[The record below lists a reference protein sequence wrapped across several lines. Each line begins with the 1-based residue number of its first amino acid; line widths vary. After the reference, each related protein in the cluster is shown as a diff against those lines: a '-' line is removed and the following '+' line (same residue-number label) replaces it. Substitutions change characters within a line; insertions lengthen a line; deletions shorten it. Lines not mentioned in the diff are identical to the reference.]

1 MQAAQH
7 RIEDWRTFSAD
18 AANAAIAAVAIGDGA
33 VDVEWS
39 DTRRSPFHFDW
50 LRDNCACSACVHAV
64 TREQVFEIADAG
76 EDLSALAVHVEADG
90 ALHVEWNDGHRS
102 AWSPGWLRAH
112 AYDDASRAERQA
124 AHGRHVWA
132 GDDATA
138 IGVFAWRDVMQD
150 DGALLAWL
158 AALQRT
164 GLTLVEGVP
173 AERGRVDEIAR
184 RVGLIRE
191 SNFGVLFD
199 VESKPRPD
207 SNAYTSLNLPPHT
220 DLPTRELQPG
230 VQFLH
235 CLANDATGG
244 DSVFLDG
251 FALAD
256 ALRREHPADFE
267 QLASTPFE
275 FWNKSANS
283 DYRCSAPVIGLD
295 ARGNVTEVR
304 VANFLRGPLDAP
316 AGSVAA
322 VYRAYR
328 RFLALARE
336 PRFRVQRRLRAG
348 DMWAFD
354 NRRVLHARTEFDPS
368 TGRRHLQGCYVDRD
382 ELLSRWRVLSRSVPA
397 HTRC

>member
-1 MQAAQH
+1 MQAAAQH

-18 AANAAIAAVAIGDGA
+18 AAIAAATIGEGA
-33 VDVEWS
+33 VEVEWR
-39 DTRRSPFHFDW
+39 DARRSPFHFDW
-50 LRDNCACSACVHAV
+50 LRDNCACSACVHAL
-64 TREQVFEIADAG
+64 TREQVFEIADARD
-76 EDLSALAVHVEADG
+76 DLSALAVHVEPDG

-112 AYDDASRAERQA
+112 AYDDASRAERLA
-124 AHGRHVWA
+124 AHERHIWA

-138 IGVFAWRDVMQD
+138 IGLFAWRDVMED

-158 AALQRT
+158 PITRDQQLSM
-164 GLTLVEGVP
+164 VEGVP

-244 DSVFLDG
+244 DSIFLDG

-256 ALRREHPADFE
+256 ALRREHPDDFE

-322 VYRAYR
+322 VMRAPPPGRGRAAGSASPAPACGASTR
-328 RFLALARE
+328 RPAGSP
-336 PRFRVQRRLRAG
+336 PRSADRGRCT
-348 DMWAFD
+348 
-354 NRRVLHARTEFDPS
+354 ARTR
-368 TGRRHLQGCYVDRD
+368 TG
-382 ELLSRWRVLSRSVPA
+382 SAARSCSPWA
-397 HTRC
+397 C

>member
-1 MQAAQH
+1 M
-7 RIEDWRTFSAD
+7 E
-18 AANAAIAAVAIGDGA
+18 
-33 VDVEWS
+33 VEWS
-39 DTRRSPFHFDW
+39 DARRSPFHFDW
-50 LRDNCACSACVHAV
+50 LRDNCACSACVHAI
-64 TREQVFEIADAG
+64 TREQVFEIADAR
-76 EDLSALAVHVEADG
+76 EDLSALTVHVETDG

-112 AYDDASRAERQA
+112 AYDDASRAERLA
-124 AHGRHVWA
+124 AHGRHVWT

-138 IGVFAWRDVMQD
+138 IGVFAWRDVMED
-150 DGALLAWL
+150 DRALLAWL
-158 AALQRT
+158 GALQRT

-244 DSVFLDG
+244 DSIFLDG

-256 ALRREHPADFE
+256 ALRREHPNDFE

-354 NRRVLHARTEFDPS
+354 NRRVLHARTGFDPS

-382 ELLSRWRVLSRSVPA
+382 ELLSRWRVLSRSAPA
-397 HTRC
+397 GAAAVGG

>member
-7 RIEDWRTFSAD
+7 RIEDWRTFD
-18 AANAAIAAVAIGDGA
+18 VDAAIASATIGDGT

-39 DTRRSPFHFDW
+39 DARRSPFHFDW
-50 LRDNCACSACVHAV
+50 LRDNCTCSACVHAA
-64 TREQVFEIADAG
+64 TREQVFEIVDAPD
-76 EDLSALAVHVEADG
+76 DLAARAAYIDGADG
-90 ALHVEWNDGHRS
+90 ALHVEWSDGHRS

-112 AYDDASRAERQA
+112 AYDDTSRAQRHA
-124 AHGRHVWA
+124 AHGTHIWT
-132 GDDATA
+132 GDDPDA
-138 IGVFAWRDVMQD
+138 IGVFAWRDVVQD
-150 DGALLAWL
+150 DGALLEWL
-158 AALQRT
+158 RALQRT
-164 GLTLVEGVP
+164 GLTLVQGVP
-173 AERGRVDEIAR
+173 AERGRVGEIAR
-184 RVGLIRE
+184 RVGLVRE

-235 CLANDATGG
+235 CIANDATGG
-244 DSVFLDG
+244 DSVFVDG

-256 ALRREHPADFE
+256 ALRREHPADFA

-275 FWNKSANS
+275 FWNKSATS

-295 ARGNVTEVR
+295 ARGDVTEVR

-354 NRRVLHARTEFDPS
+354 NRRVLHARTAFDPS

-382 ELLSRWRVLSRSVPA
+382 ELLSRSRVLSRSAPA
-397 HTRC
+397 ASAAQ